1 MVVPDHVPNTQ
12 KMLIRCWGYDVSL
25 PVQTSPMS
33 SEQTIAIYQPL
44 LQAIAYKIV
53 RCKADAEDI
62 VQETF
67 LKWLS
72 TGPKKIE
79 NTKAYLITAVRNNCL
94 NHLSAIRRKKE
105 ELFQQNNI
113 SEIISRF
120 KESNFAHLDLE
131 QELAKAIKIVNA
143 KLEPLERAVFLLK
156 EVFEYDYEV
165 LQLTLDKKKEHC
177 RQLLCRAKK
186 KLNEET
192 SKLNFE
198 LPDAAHLIEKFNKAC
213 DFGNASELINELKKD
228 IAAALRK
235 KS

>member
-1 MVVPDHVPNTQ
+1 MYQIHKRSWLVLGPMMYLYNP
-12 KMLIRCWGYDVSL
+12 IE
-25 PVQTSPMS
+25 PMS
-33 SEQTIAIYQPL
+33 NEQAILSYQPL
-44 LQAIAYKIV
+44 LHAIAYKIV

-62 VQETF
+62 VQETY

-79 NTKAYLITAVRNNCL
+79 NTKAYLITAVKNNCL
-94 NHLSAIRRKKE
+94 NHVSTLRRKKE
-105 ELFQQNNI
+105 ELFNQNNI
-113 SEIISRF
+113 SEIITRF

-131 QELAKAIKIVNA
+131 IELAKAIKLIHA

-177 RQLLCRAKK
+177 RQLFCRAKK

-198 LPDAAHLIEKFNKAC
+198 LPDAVLLIEKFNKAC
-213 DFGNASELINELKKD
+213 DFGNASELISELKKD

>member
-1 MVVPDHVPNTQ
+1 
-12 KMLIRCWGYDVSL
+12 
-25 PVQTSPMS
+25 MS
-33 SEQTIAIYQPL
+33 REQTIAIYQPL
-44 LQAIAYKIV
+44 LQAIAYNIV

-72 TGPKKIE
+72 SGPKKIE
-79 NTKAYLITAVRNNCL
+79 NTRAYLITAVRNNCL
-94 NHLSAIRRKKE
+94 NHLNTLRRKKE
-105 ELFQQNNI
+105 ELFNQNNI

-120 KESNFAHLDLE
+120 VETNLAHLDFE
-131 QELAKAIKIVNA
+131 SELAKAIKVVHA

-156 EVFEYDYEV
+156 EVFEYDYEA

-186 KLNEET
+186 KLGEET

-198 LPDAAHLIEKFNKAC
+198 IPDAAQLIEKFHKAC
-213 DFGNASELINELKKD
+213 DFGNATELVNELKKD
-228 IAAALRK
+228 IATAPHK
-235 KS
+235 